1 METLVAM
8 EVMVSELYNILKTL
22 DRPSILLIHI
32 WQSINHAK
40 LQVEISEFM
49 ESHNLLDA
57 LKLKK
62 TFKEDLWL

>member
-1 METLVAM
+1 METLVVT
-8 EVMVSELYNILKTL
+8 EVMASELYNILKTL
-22 DRPSILLIHI
+22 DRPPMLLIHI

-49 ESHNLLDA
+49 EYHNLLDA